1 MHPCQRLDTL
11 VSKKCYLSDI
21 CPKSETLKLNFSMEK
36 SKFAPIM
43 LLYRFFLQLVLVS
56 ICAKYFE
63 NFPEIH
69 LYFLEILV
77 GKSLV
82 TASDSFE
89 ENVLLREKFSDDCL
103 KQLLRSVL

>member
-1 MHPCQRLDTL
+1 VKR
-11 VSKKCYLSDI
+11 
-21 CPKSETLKLNFSMEK
+21 LKLNFSMEK

-77 GKSLV
+77 SKSLV